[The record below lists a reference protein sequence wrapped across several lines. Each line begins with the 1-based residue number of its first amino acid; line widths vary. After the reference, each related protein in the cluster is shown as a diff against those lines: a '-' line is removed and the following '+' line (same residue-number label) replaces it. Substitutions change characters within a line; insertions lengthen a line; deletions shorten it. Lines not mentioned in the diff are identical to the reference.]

1 MKLSESTLNL
11 LPKELTVP
19 EYDRSKLSEN
29 IVHFGVGHF
38 HRAHLAM
45 YLDKLLSQDPECNW
59 GIRGVEVASLS
70 DATINALESQDWLY
84 TLTQK
89 FPDGSA
95 KSSVI
100 GSIIG
105 IEHAKSG
112 EETVISR
119 LADSNT
125 KIISLTITEVSYGTD
140 EISGKFSGKGD
151 KLIEADLAD
160 PSSRASWL
168 GLLVHAIR
176 RRKESG
182 AGKVTLM
189 SCDNIPHNGK
199 IAHDALI
206 GFAKVTAPDLLGWI
220 DENMTFPTSMVD
232 RVTPGTTDEDRQ
244 YLIKKYGFEDNWP
257 VACEPYVLW
266 VVEDNFANGRPDFG
280 KVGVNLVPDA
290 LPYELLKLRTG
301 NGTHQAL
308 CYFGALLGYKY
319 VHEAVHDPDIN
330 ALLNRYINEEAVPT
344 LEKIPG
350 IDLNEYGKNFID
362 RFGNPQIR
370 DLLSRICADTSARI
384 PKFLLPVVRDQIAIG
399 GSSPI
404 CAAVVASWAR
414 YAEGLDENG
423 ASLDITDPMKEEIRA
438 AVKSEASDPGAFL
451 KLTSIFGE
459 LGSNKEFLA
468 QYLSARDTIHKIG
481 VRGLLKSLR

>member
-11 LPKELTVP
+11 LPKELIAP
-19 EYDRSKLSEN
+19 AYDRSKLSEN

-45 YLDKLLSQDPECNW
+45 YLDKLLSEDPKCNW
-59 GIRGVEVASLS
+59 GIRGVGVASLS
-70 DATINALESQDWLY
+70 DATIKSLVSQDWLY

-89 FPDGSA
+89 FADGNA
-95 KSSVI
+95 TTSVI

-105 IEHAKSG
+105 IEHAQAGG
-112 EETVISR
+112 EQVISR
-119 LADSNT
+119 LADAKT
-125 KIISLTITEVSYGTD
+125 KIISLTITEGSYGTD
-140 EISGKFSGKGD
+140 EISGDFSGKGD

-160 PSSRASWL
+160 PDSCASWL

-176 RRKESG
+176 RRRESG

-206 GFAKVTAPDLLGWI
+206 GFAKVIAPDLLSWI

-232 RVTPGTTDEDRQ
+232 RVTPGTTDEDRE
-244 YLIKKYGFEDNWP
+244 YLIKKYGIEDNWP
-257 VACEPYVLW
+257 VVCEPYTLW
-266 VVEDNFANGRPDFG
+266 VLEDNFANGRPDFG
-280 KVGVNLVPDA
+280 KVGVKLVPDA

-308 CYFGALLGYKY
+308 CYFGNLLGYTY

-330 ALLNRYINEEAVPT
+330 ALLIRYINEEAVPT

-362 RFGNPQIR
+362 RFGNPQIK
-370 DLLSRICADTSARI
+370 DQLSRICADTSGRI
-384 PKFLLPVVRDQIAIG
+384 PKFLLPVVRDQITNG

-404 CAAVVASWAR
+404 CAAIVASWAR
-414 YAEGLDENG
+414 YAEGFDENG
-423 ASLDITDPMKEEIRA
+423 ASINVIDPMKEEITA
-438 AVKSEASDPGAFL
+438 AVKAEANNPGAFL
-451 KLTSIFGE
+451 RITSIFGE
-459 LGSNKEFLA
+459 LGSNKEFLS
-468 QYLSARDTIHKIG
+468 QYISARETIHKVG